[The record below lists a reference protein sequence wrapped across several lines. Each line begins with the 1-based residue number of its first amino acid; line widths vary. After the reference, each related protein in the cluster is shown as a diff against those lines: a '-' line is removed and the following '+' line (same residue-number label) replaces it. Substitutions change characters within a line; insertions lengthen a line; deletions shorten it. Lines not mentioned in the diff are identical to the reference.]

1 MERLQLG
8 IKTHAKLAEI
18 LATGQ
23 LRRNVEL
30 EGSDRQR
37 CLALFGKVWGAAAA
51 TCDKWYAAGGCA
63 KCAVHSKLL
72 ACCGLPCTGALHA
85 LLASCAGV
93 WAAAASTC
101 CDSGRSCIA

>member
-1 MERLQLG
+1 VERLQLG
-8 IKTHAKLAEI
+8 TKTHAKLAEI

-51 TCDKWYAAGGCA
+51 TCDKWYAAGGCWQ
-63 KCAVHSKLL
+63 CAVCSAQQAAGLL
-72 ACCGLPCTGALHA
+72 WAALQ
-85 LLASCAGV
+85 LCLASCSCWPVVLAYGQLQ
-93 WAAAASTC
+93 AAPAA
-101 CDSGRSCIA
+101 I